1 VTDENATNT
10 PPQSEDTT
18 FADGETPVV
27 VIKKYANRRLYN
39 TLTSSYVTLE
49 NLAHMVRAGVDF
61 VVYDAR
67 TGEDITRMILTQII
81 FEAEGKG
88 DHLMP
93 VRFLRDLIRCY
104 GDNLQTVLPNYLEM
118 SMDAFRKNQASLQQ
132 TFMAATTPFLQT
144 EELMRLNTE
153 WVRRATQMWTGTP
166 FDPKK

>member
-1 VTDENATNT
+1 MTDET
-10 PPQSEDTT
+10 PDTT
-18 FADGETPVV
+18 ANFAATDAETPVV

-39 TLTSSYVTLE
+39 TLTSSYVTLD

-118 SMDAFRKNQASLQQ
+118 SMDVFRQNQASLQK
-132 TFMAATTPFLQT
+132 TLMAATTPFLQT

-153 WVRRATQMWTGTP
+153 WVRRATQMWTTNH
-166 FDPKK
+166 FAKK